1 LGKTSV
7 FTPVA
12 TGWDRVISSTGDS
25 TVSGTMDIYGQYI
38 NTGSGALTKV
48 SRLTVDFRST
58 PFNSP
63 SMVSVTDPGPYA
75 ANFGVISQIEASS
88 DGAGHAWVDLYIVAP
103 SGAETA
109 GVMTVS
115 YQGQ

>member
-1 LGKTSV
+1 
-7 FTPVA
+7 
-12 TGWDRVISSTGDS
+12 
-25 TVSGTMDIYGQYI
+25 
-38 NTGSGALTKV
+38 LTKV

-115 YQGQ
+115 YRGQSITSAEVVAVPTSGNSPGGSSVALVNLGTMDYVAPP